1 MNKTVKVINA
11 INAYTDN
18 KEIKVYE
25 NGERILDIILN
36 DYNVDGACKI
46 LEAFGYRMTY
56 RDY

>member
-1 MNKTVKVINA
+1 MTVMNKTFKV